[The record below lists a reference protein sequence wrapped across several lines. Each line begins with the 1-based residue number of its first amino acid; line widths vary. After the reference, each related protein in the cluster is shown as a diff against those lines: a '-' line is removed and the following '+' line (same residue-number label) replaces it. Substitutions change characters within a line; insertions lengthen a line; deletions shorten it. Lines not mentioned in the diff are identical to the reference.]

1 MEQWRFPI
9 AGVVPIVRY
18 GWSDEASMAADNS
31 SAFNYRT
38 IAGTD
43 RLSRHALGRAVD
55 INPRENPAV
64 YPDGRIAPAG
74 AVYRPGSPGT
84 FTDDH
89 PVVCAFREK
98 GWHWG
103 GHFDH
108 MRDYHHFEK
117 PETTGRKK
125 MNRGAR
131 PHLRGVLMEEP
142 RIKVG
147 ICDGYPEIRG
157 RFNGRYR
164 SGGASLEGDFSAHP
178 AEGAVA
184 LHDAFGREILRAPE
198 IRPGPENG
206 ATFTLHEVTIGV
218 RFHWERREEQTFP
231 GELTFLAAGGGKVTA
246 VNELPVEAYL
256 ASVVSSEMSG
266 EAPSEFL
273 KAHAVASRSWLVA
286 MLQRKEREAGEG
298 RAAERTLRREG
309 EIIRW
314 YDREDH
320 DLFDVCAD
328 DHCQR
333 YQGITGRAAG
343 QAAEAVRATRGVFL
357 IRDGEIC
364 DARYHKACGG
374 LTEDYATCW
383 EEKAVPYLSHI
394 SDAAAPHRTGPD
406 GGGCGALD
414 PLLPGCLLPHEAI
427 RICLKKILPAFDRE
441 TADFFRW
448 QVGYAREELEGILR
462 AKSGIDFG
470 VFQNITPL
478 ERGPSGRI
486 RRLRVEGTKASVVVG
501 KELEIR
507 RWLSPSHLM
516 SSAFIVSTER
526 NSSGVPSR
534 FTLYGAGWGHGVG
547 LCQIG
552 AAVMAERGFRAEE
565 ILRHYF
571 RGAALVKRY

>member
-1 MEQWRFPI
+1 
-9 AGVVPIVRY
+9 
-18 GWSDEASMAADNS
+18 
-31 SAFNYRT
+31 
-38 IAGTD
+38 
-43 RLSRHALGRAVD
+43 
-55 INPRENPAV
+55 
-64 YPDGRIAPAG
+64 
-74 AVYRPGSPGT
+74 
-84 FTDDH
+84 
-89 PVVCAFREK
+89 
-98 GWHWG
+98 
-103 GHFDH
+103 
-108 MRDYHHFEK
+108 
-117 PETTGRKK
+117 
-125 MNRGAR
+125 
-131 PHLRGVLMEEP
+131 MEEP
-142 RIKVG
+142 RIRVG
-147 ICDGYPEIRG
+147 ICDGYAEIRG

-164 SGGASLEGDFSAHP
+164 LEGRSLEGNFSAHP

-198 IRPGPENG
+198 IRLSPENG

-218 RFHWERREEQTFP
+218 RFHWERREEQTFTDD
-231 GELTFLAAGGGKVTA
+231 LIFLPADVGKVTA
-246 VNELPVEAYL
+246 INGLPVESYL

-298 RAAERTLRREG
+298 RAAEHTLRSEG

-320 DLFDVCAD
+320 HLFDVCAD

-343 QAAEAVRATRGVFL
+343 RAAEAVRETRGVFL
-357 IRDGEIC
+357 LCDGEIC

-383 EEKAVPYLSHI
+383 EKKEVPYLSHI
-394 SDAAAPHRTGPD
+394 SDAAAPRTPVRTEADAERWILGLPD
-406 GGGCGALD
+406 VYCNISD
-414 PLLPGCLLPHEAI
+414 PDLL
-427 RICLKKILPAFDRE
+427 RKILPAFDRE

-448 QVGYAREELEGILR
+448 QVDHTREELEEILHE
-462 AKSGIDFG
+462 KSGIDFG
-470 VFQNITPL
+470 VLHNLTPL

-486 RRLRVEGTKASVVVG
+486 RRLAVEGSNARVVVG

-507 RWLSPSHLM
+507 RWLSPSHLK

-526 NSSGVPSR
+526 SPSGVPAR
-534 FTLYGAGWGHGVG
+534 FILRGAGWGHGVG

-552 AAVMAERGFRAEE
+552 AAVMAKRGCRMEE

-571 RGAALVKRY
+571 QGAALVKRY